1 MNCKIFP
8 IYFTMFYV
16 INWQYTEDFTIK
28 KREEK
33 NVKEKITVLIAD
45 DNQDFSKTLA
55 TYLENEEDMEVVGI
69 AKDGV
74 EAVEQIKEFLPD
86 VAILDVIMPHLDGI
100 GVLERINNSTI
111 VKLPI
116 CIMLSAVGQD
126 KITQKAIA
134 LGADYYVVKPFDI
147 ELLIKRI
154 REIKN
159 FKPETNK
166 NFISRDT
173 QQTRQ
178 YVEIGKN
185 LNSDDLE
192 ALVTNIIHEVGVPAH
207 IKGYQYLREAIMMV
221 TKDIDVI
228 NQITKSLYP
237 QIAAKFDTTPSAI
250 RHAIEVA
257 WARGETN
264 LMENIFGYTVN
275 AMKGK
280 PTNSEFIAMIAD
292 KLRLELKSA

>member
-1 MNCKIFP
+1 M
-8 IYFTMFYV
+8 
-16 INWQYTEDFTIK
+16 
-28 KREEK
+28 
-33 NVKEKITVLIAD
+33 KEKITVLIAD
-45 DNQDFSKTLA
+45 DNQEFSKTLA
-55 TYLENEEDMEVVGI
+55 TYLGNEKDMEVVGI

-74 EAVEQIKEFLPD
+74 EAIEQIKELLPD
-86 VAILDVIMPHLDGI
+86 VAILDVIMPHLDGL
-100 GVLERINNSTI
+100 GVLENINNSNI
-111 VKLPI
+111 VKAPI

-126 KITQKAIA
+126 KITQKAIS

-159 FKPETNK
+159 FRPLPNN
-166 NFISRDT
+166 NFI
-173 QQTRQ
+173 TREAPVRK
-178 YVEIGKN
+178 YIEI
-185 LNSDDLE
+185 SDNKSPENLE

-221 TKDIDVI
+221 IKDIDVL

-237 QIAAKFDTTPSAI
+237 QIAQRFDTTPSRVERAI

-257 WARGETN
+257 WGRGEQD
-264 LMENIFGYTVN
+264 MVENIFGYTVS
-275 AMKGK
+275 ASKGK

-292 KLRLELKSA
+292 KLRLELKTA